1 MLHPLGVLPPRTAT
15 CGDAACIIML
25 ILSGVVAEALMAQPT
40 LAVGGA
46 RLVRSRGVLLQ
57 AEQAERPAP
66 FSFFQRDDVPVD
78 QQPVYELQVLRSRPF
93 YDWADTGE
101 GLKDNLFKLF
111 LAISLLLSLPV
122 SYNTYHVL
130 PFELPQ
136 LIIASNLGTL
146 SVMIPFL
153 FRLRVGWGSISNRLK
168 QKSFYYEA
176 QQRGLFARKVTR
188 FLGRQGT
195 LP

>member
-1 MLHPLGVLPPRTAT
+1 MCCSAHKQGLADLGGQGSEL
-15 CGDAACIIML
+15 
-25 ILSGVVAEALMAQPT
+25 VVGQVEGAQIGQ
-40 LAVGGA
+40 LAVCLLG
-46 RLVRSRGVLLQ
+46 LVHWHASCVSAL
-57 AEQAERPAP
+57 
-66 FSFFQRDDVPVD
+66 
-78 QQPVYELQVLRSRPF
+78 
-93 YDWADTGE
+93 
-101 GLKDNLFKLF
+101 GLG
-111 LAISLLLSLPV
+111 
-122 SYNTYHVL
+122 
-130 PFELPQ
+130 FELPQ